1 MCSFLLTNVTQ
12 FDLREANSFQQLRGP
27 DTTRTIVVGDLV
39 FAHNLLSI
47 TGAFAVQPFIEDGLM
62 CMYNGEIYNF
72 SDFGGFNSDGQCL
85 LPAYKQAGHDFVREL
100 DGEFA
105 LIVVDR
111 EHRELLIS
119 SDTFGTKPIHI
130 AVEGSKFGAAS
141 YASALSGLG
150 FNTITKMKA
159 NEYIVLDLETLMI
172 KKKGS
177 VHKFLTRQYKN
188 DFDDWRE
195 AFKNAIIKRTRDCR
209 EKIFIGLSS
218 GYDSGA
224 IACQLDELGVDYK
237 TYSVMSNERSEIIE
251 DRVLRRPIG
260 SEFEFLFPSAE
271 QKIAAREE
279 LRTNVERVECQITY
293 ARTGSSGLWQLH
305 ADDASSGL
313 ALIFQRA
320 KAEGR
325 KVYLSGQGADE
336 IFSDYGLRG
345 QPIYKHSNFGG
356 YFPEDLEQIYPWP
369 SFFGSTQAA
378 YLAKEEYVAGS
389 YGIEAR
395 YPFLDKRVVQEF
407 LSLEQ
412 TLKNSNYKSV
422 LCNLFERLHYP
433 YAVDEK
439 CGFVP

>member
-1 MCSFLLTNVTQ
+1 MCSFLLTNVSQ
-12 FDLREANSFQQLRGP
+12 FDLREANLFQQLRGP
-27 DTTRTIVVGDLV
+27 DTTRSAVVGGLV

-47 TGAFAVQPFIEDGLM
+47 TGDFTVQPFIEGDLM
-62 CMYNGEIYNF
+62 CLYNGQIYNF
-72 SDFGGFNSDGQCL
+72 SDFGEFSSDGQCL

-105 LIVVDR
+105 LIVVDF
-111 EHRELLIS
+111 EHQELLIS
-119 SDTFGTKPIHI
+119 SDTFGTKPIHV
-130 AVEGSKFGAAS
+130 AVEGSKFGVAS
-141 YASALSGLG
+141 YASALSSLG

-159 NEYIVLDLETLMI
+159 NEYVVLDLLTLVQ

-177 VHKFLTRQYKN
+177 VHEFLTRQYKKN
-188 DFDDWRE
+188 FDDWRE
-195 AFKNAIIKRTRDCR
+195 AFKNSIIKRTRNCR

-237 TYSVMSNERSEIIE
+237 TYSIMSNERIEIIE
-251 DRVLRRPIG
+251 DRVLRRPMG

-279 LRTNVERVECQITY
+279 LLTKVERVECQI
-293 ARTGSSGLWQLH
+293 ASPQTGSSTLWQLH
-305 ADDASSGL
+305 ADSASSGL
-313 ALIFQRA
+313 ALIFQKA
-320 KAEGR
+320 KMEGR

-356 YFPEDLEQIYPWP
+356 LFPENLEQIYPWP

-395 YPFLDKRVVQEF
+395 YPFLDKCVVQEF

-412 TLKNSNYKSV
+412 ALKNRNYKSV
-422 LCNLFERLHYP
+422 LCNLFEQLQYP
-433 YAVDEK
+433 YAADEK
-439 CGFVP
+439 YGFVP